1 VFQSQV
7 CRKITLAAAAVGIF
21 VAAGCS
27 NQPASEA
34 TSQPANQPAA
44 QPAKTSPAPVK
55 KEAAP
60 KTVAVSAKATQPA
73 QVVTVPKGTA
83 ITATMGKTLS
93 ADKNH
98 SGDSFVASL
107 SAPIKVDGKIVV
119 PKGSRITGRVVTVKK
134 HELKVAL
141 ASVVVRGKSY
151 DLATNSVRP
160 SDKSKATL
168 SAKSQ
173 LTFKLAK
180 PVTVPVKG

>member
-1 VFQSQV
+1 MFQSQV
-7 CRKITLAAAAVGIF
+7 YRKLTLAAAAVGLF
-21 VAAGCS
+21 AVAGCS

-34 TSQPANQPAA
+34 TSQPAPQPA
-44 QPAKTSPAPVK
+44 VK

-60 KTVAVSAKATQPA
+60 KAVAVSAKGTQPA

-107 SAPIKVDGKIVV
+107 SSPVKVDGKTVL
-119 PKGSRITGRVVTVKK
+119 PKGSRITGRVVTAKK

-141 ASVVVRGKSY
+141 ATVVVRGKSY

-160 SDKSKATL
+160 SDKATL
-168 SAKSQ
+168 SAKTK

-180 PVTVPVKG
+180 PVTVAAKG

>member
-1 VFQSQV
+1 MFHSQLY
-7 CRKITLAAAAVGIF
+7 RKLSLAAAAVGLF
-21 VAAGCS
+21 AVAGCS
-27 NQPASEA
+27 NQPANEA
-34 TSQPANQPAA
+34 ASQPTN

-60 KTVAVSAKATQPA
+60 TAVAASGKATQPA
-73 QVVTVPKGTA
+73 QLVTVPKGTA
-83 ITATMGKTLS
+83 ITATMGKTIS

-98 SGDSFVASL
+98 SGDSFVARL
-107 SAPIKVDGKIVV
+107 STPVKVDGKIVF
-119 PKGSRITGRVVTVKK
+119 PKGARITGRVVAVKK

-141 ASVVVRGKSY
+141 ASVVVHGKPY
-151 DLATNSVRP
+151 DLTTNSVRP

-168 SAKSQ
+168 SEKTQ

>member
-1 VFQSQV
+1 MPHSQLY
-7 CRKITLAAAAVGIF
+7 RKLSLAAAAVGLA
-21 VAAGCS
+21 VAGCS
-27 NQPASEA
+27 NQPAA
-34 TSQPANQPAA
+34 DAARQPTNQPEP
-44 QPAKTSPAPVK
+44 QPK

-60 KTVAVSAKATQPA
+60 KALAVPAKATLPA
-73 QVVTVPKGTA
+73 QLVTVPKGTA

-107 SAPIKVDGKIVV
+107 STPVKVDGKTVL
-119 PKGSRITGRVVTVKK
+119 PKGARITGHVVTVKK

-141 ASVVVRGKSY
+141 ATVVVRGKSY

-160 SDKSKATL
+160 SDKATV
-168 SAKSQ
+168 SAKTK

-180 PVTVPVKG
+180 PVTVPAKG